1 MLNICRFR
9 QKGDRRDKRFKRD
22 IRGHDGVDWNLK
34 SIKINIPF
42 FHWKHDPK
50 TFLEWKIKV
59 KLIFYCHDCSEEKK
73 KLAMIEDYFKVM
85 EVVMI
90 WVKIEEDRETTMIKF
105 LNDLNREIT
114 NIIELQHHIELK
126 DMVYMA
132 TKVKRKLNKKDN
144 SKPSQNFSLFSS
156 W

>member
-1 MLNICRFR
+1 
-9 QKGDRRDKRFKRD
+9 
-22 IRGHDGVDWNLK
+22 
-34 SIKINIPF
+34 
-42 FHWKHDPK
+42 
-50 TFLEWKIKV
+50 
-59 KLIFYCHDCSEEKK
+59 
-73 KLAMIEDYFKVM
+73 
-85 EVVMI
+85 
-90 WVKIEEDRETTMIKF
+90 MIKF

-132 TKVKRKLNKKDN
+132 TKVERKLNKKDN